1 MDPYNKHQVSL
12 RGASTKEI
20 SREALLEKVSQER
33 ELRNYARRAT
43 ASAIFIQSVWRCYSV
58 TKKVAVQLQEE
69 WVALVNC
76 HASLITG
83 SWISSVVLRP
93 FLFFVT
99 RLSTQHQKI
108 QTRDIDCMQKC
119 FKILLDSINSSD
131 SRKNFCSLATGTL
144 QERRTWN
151 YQAKKLISLCSFI
164 LAHCDKSHAGS
175 QCIVG
180 LTILALRFLVVLTDL
195 KGWKSLSNDML
206 RDADTAMKNLL
217 WFMGS
222 RNSHLY
228 MSIRRYIDKLDI
240 TYSSQINS
248 TVETDE
254 RFLITA
260 SAVTLALRPFHI
272 TNFDV
277 SSIGQ
282 LDMCCAAEQYC
293 LCLLTIPWFI
303 QRLPAFLI
311 PALKHQSILSPC
323 FQIFLIRRDKMLSE
337 MLKMDQSDRHD
348 SQKAIPPIGWA
359 LTNII
364 CLATGSENGF
374 VDTLDHPSYVQV
386 VITLAENLL
395 AWVDNVGWVKEK
407 KDLQGNVETSAA
419 GIDAVLHDN
428 ESLNITYME
437 LFRPVCQQWH
447 LMKLLEIAKTGA
459 TSCAAANDK
468 KYLGKLELLDIAY
481 FYSYMLRIF
490 SVFNPMVGSLPVLNL
505 LSFTPG
511 YLLNLW
517 GELENSIFP
526 ENGHI
531 AEDNCLRTSKSL
543 VNKKDGIL
551 DKRQK
556 QTSKDGANKL
566 VNALHKFTGKSQAGP
581 NYMDT
586 VDGQVD
592 EESSDVWTI
601 ESLRYVPQGISKDL
615 SCLLH
620 LFCAAY
626 SHLLL
631 VLDDIEFY
639 EKQVPFT
646 LEQQRRIAA
655 MLNTLV
661 YNGLNH
667 DTGHQNRPLMD
678 SAIRCLHMMYERDCR
693 HQFCPRV
700 LWLSPAKRSRP
711 PIAVAARTHEVLSAN
726 MRSDESLTVSSLGS
740 VVTTT
745 PHVFPFEERVEMFR
759 EFISMDK
766 VSRKIAGD
774 VAGPGSRSIEIV
786 VRRGHIVEDGF
797 RQLNSL
803 GSRLKSSIHVS
814 FVSECGLPEA
824 GLDYGGLSKEF
835 LTDISKSAFA
845 PEYGLFSQTSTSDRL
860 LIPNAAARYLEN
872 GIQMFEFLGRVVGK
886 ALYEGIL
893 LDYAFSHVF
902 VQKLLGRY
910 SFLDELSTLDPELYR
925 NLMYVKHYDGDV
937 KELCLD
943 FTVTEESFG
952 KRHVIELK
960 PGGGDTSVT
969 NENKMQYVHA
979 MADYKLNRQIFP
991 FSNAFYRGLTDLI
1004 SPSWLK
1010 LFNASEFNQLLSGG
1024 RHDIDVDDLRK
1035 NTRYTG
1041 GYSEGSRTIKL
1052 FWEVVE
1058 GFEPKE
1064 RCMLLKFVT
1073 SCSRAPLLGFK
1084 HLQPSFTIHKVA
1096 CDSSLW
1102 AVIGGQ
1108 DVERLPSAST
1118 CYNTLKLP
1126 TYKRSSTLKAK
1137 LLYAI
1142 SSNAGFELS

>member
-131 SRKNFCSLATGTL
+131 SRKNFCSLTTGTL

-195 KGWKSLSNDML
+195 KVWKSLSNDML

-581 NYMDT
+581 NYTDT

-925 NLMYVKHYDGDV
+925 NL
-937 KELCLD
+937 
-943 FTVTEESFG
+943 
-952 KRHVIELK
+952 I
-960 PGGGDTSVT
+960 
-969 NENKMQYVHA
+969 
-979 MADYKLNRQIFP
+979 
-991 FSNAFYRGLTDLI
+991 
-1004 SPSWLK
+1004 
-1010 LFNASEFNQLLSGG
+1010 
-1024 RHDIDVDDLRK
+1024 
-1035 NTRYTG
+1035 
-1041 GYSEGSRTIKL
+1041 
-1052 FWEVVE
+1052 
-1058 GFEPKE
+1058 
-1064 RCMLLKFVT
+1064 
-1073 SCSRAPLLGFK
+1073 
-1084 HLQPSFTIHKVA
+1084 
-1096 CDSSLW
+1096 
-1102 AVIGGQ
+1102 
-1108 DVERLPSAST
+1108 
-1118 CYNTLKLP
+1118 
-1126 TYKRSSTLKAK
+1126 
-1137 LLYAI
+1137 
-1142 SSNAGFELS
+1142 